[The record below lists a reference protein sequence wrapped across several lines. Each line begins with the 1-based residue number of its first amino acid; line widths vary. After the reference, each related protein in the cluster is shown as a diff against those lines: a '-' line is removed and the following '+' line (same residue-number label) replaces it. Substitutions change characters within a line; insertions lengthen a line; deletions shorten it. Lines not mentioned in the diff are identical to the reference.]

1 MSTTEGIGSSTS
13 SQLSPGMAKL
23 GSTLTTYLQDKL
35 LKKVDVDE
43 NGTAEQSEFRA
54 ALEQLTGKLGVEMTE
69 DAEAMFTGLDA
80 DGSGGLDGQEMGQ
93 FLRNV
98 FSAPTNTQDFLAGR
112 GDDATAT
119 PTTTSG
125 FDALDADGNGS
136 LTRAEF
142 EHTAA
147 ADQPYSTVTTTV
159 TTVTS
164 NDPALAS
171 TGAATAPSET
181 TAGATP
187 SATAGANT
195 STDALKAMLASADA
209 DRNGQVSSNEVD
221 QFIAQLASQMQLAL
235 TQFSD
240 ISSAGAKPAAGASSA
255 TA

>member
-54 ALEQLTGKLGVEMTE
+54 ALEQLTGKLGVEMTDE
-69 DAEAMFTGLDA
+69 SEAMFTGLDA

-112 GDDATAT
+112 GDDATGAV
-119 PTTTSG
+119 TSG

-147 ADQPYSTVTTTV
+147 ADQTDQPAGTVTTTV
-159 TTVTS
+159 TTVASDDTAIAS
-164 NDPALAS
+164 TGATDPALATAS
-171 TGAATAPSET
+171 AKTGT
-181 TAGATP
+181 T
-187 SATAGANT
+187 
-195 STDALKAMLASADA
+195 TDALKAMLASADA

-240 ISSAGAKPAAGASSA
+240 ISSASAKPATGASSA

>member
-69 DAEAMFTGLDA
+69 EAGAMFTGLDA

-112 GDDATAT
+112 GDDAAAT

-147 ADQPYSTVTTTV
+147 ADQPHNTVTTTV

-171 TGAATAPSET
+171 TGAATAPSEA
-181 TAGATP
+181 TAA
-187 SATAGANT
+187 ATAGANT

-240 ISSAGAKPAAGASSA
+240 ISSAGAKPATGASSA

>member
-1 MSTTEGIGSSTS
+1 MSTTEGIGSSTA

-35 LKKVDVDE
+35 LKKVDADE

-54 ALEQLTGKLGVEMTE
+54 ALEQLTGKLGVDMTE
-69 DAEAMFTGLDA
+69 DAEAMFSSLDA
-80 DGSGGLDGQEMGQ
+80 DGSGGLDAQEMGQ

-112 GDDATAT
+112 GDDATG
-119 PTTTSG
+119 TTTAGASG

-142 EHTAA
+142 ERTAA
-147 ADQPYSTVTTTV
+147 SADQLDKTYSTVTTTV

-171 TGAATAPSET
+171 NHGAIEPAHASPTATA
-181 TAGATP
+181 A
-187 SATAGANT
+187 T

-209 DRNGQVSSNEVD
+209 DRNGQVSSSEVD

-235 TQFSD
+235 TQLSD
-240 ISSAGAKPAAGASSA
+240 ISTAGSKPATGASNA